1 MPWSFLGDAPAY
13 EAPVRLAAVPGPFP
27 PAGSPA
33 NIPPERCVS
42 PEGPMAKSNAR
53 TVQEY
58 LDELPDDRRPV
69 VEAVRKAILK
79 ALPQGYREAMNWGV
93 INYEVPLE
101 RFPDTHNGHP
111 LTYVGLSAQKNYY
124 VLYLM
129 SAYADPK
136 LLAELQD
143 AFKKADKKL
152 DMGAC
157 CVRFRKL
164 DDLPLEA
171 IGRIVA
177 RVTPAK
183 YIEVYKASRKK

>member
-1 MPWSFLGDAPAY
+1 
-13 EAPVRLAAVPGPFP
+13 
-27 PAGSPA
+27 
-33 NIPPERCVS
+33 
-42 PEGPMAKSNAR
+42 MAKSNAN

-79 ALPQGYREAMNWGV
+79 SLPKGYREAMNWGV

-124 VLYLM
+124 VLYMM
-129 SAYADPK
+129 SAVGDPK

-152 DMGAC
+152 DMGHC

-164 DDLPLEA
+164 EDLPLDA

-177 RVTPAK
+177 RVTPEK

>member
-1 MPWSFLGDAPAY
+1 
-13 EAPVRLAAVPGPFP
+13 
-27 PAGSPA
+27 
-33 NIPPERCVS
+33 
-42 PEGPMAKSNAR
+42 MAKSKAS

-79 ALPQGYREAMNWGV
+79 SLPKGYREAMNWGV

-124 VLYLM
+124 VLYVM
-129 SAYADPK
+129 SAYGDPK

-152 DMGAC
+152 DMGQC

-164 DDLPLEA
+164 EDLPLDA

-177 RVTPAK
+177 RVTPEK